1 MKEYRTLLM
10 LIGFLVITYCY
21 YPLGDKKE
29 PVKEPVEELK
39 TTINNDYAQAYD
51 YCIKI
56 RKHGK

>member
-29 PVKEPVEELK
+29 PVEELK
-39 TTINNDYAQAYD
+39 TTISNDYAQAYD